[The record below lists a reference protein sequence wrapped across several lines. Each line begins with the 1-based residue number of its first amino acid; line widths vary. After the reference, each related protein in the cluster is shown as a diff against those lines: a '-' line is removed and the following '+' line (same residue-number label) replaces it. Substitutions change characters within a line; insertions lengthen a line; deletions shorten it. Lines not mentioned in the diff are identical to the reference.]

1 MKRIFIALAILIGA
15 TAQAQNGANEILP
28 APNSATPFILV
39 DTLFTLSNYPA
50 TYTDVY
56 IHFANPTASPVKA
69 VQFRLYYDNTKF
81 SGATMFWGP
90 TAQPIVDKYGS
101 YFDVN
106 ASGYLNI
113 VATYTG
119 TSNTYDWNDG
129 AMFKLRLAHG
139 TNYKGVVTPV
149 VTTGAGSYT
158 SLATVGSGTDVALT
172 LFNYGG
178 AFQMTPLTFPIRV
191 KNPDLSPAQGV
202 WFSAKKRLK
211 STPQGTW
218 QSIASDSTNG
228 SGLVQF
234 THPVDTN
241 YWHLKITSQTDTMS
255 DGGAISITDAY
266 KLANHVTSQDTL
278 AGTEWYAG
286 DINESG
292 TVTIS
297 DGFSVFSRL
306 ALQSTT
312 WTGLFTGVNNVAM
325 LWPDG
330 FATAQSAVA
339 APNWSTNPRMYSI
352 DTIVNRLDSINPYIY
367 VIGDATTT
375 GYNNP
380 ATILAKKDP
389 AGNGTTQYILDPGV
403 YLSNKPDTVQFRFP
417 KLVLSIDNFVDVP
430 VTMYTFGNKI
440 GAAQMGFEYDTNIF
454 EFTFIEAG
462 PVAAKWTSLISV
474 EKGRVFWAGHEDKLN
489 PGVLEAMSNAFTFR
503 FRVKSILGWTSTPIR
518 IFDKAA
524 GNEKAVDLSVKPSP
538 NDGSIINGRAALDPA
553 TLEKMY
559 GFYVYPNPITE
570 LTNGWAIAEFYT
582 EDKQP
587 LTIIVANMQGQ
598 ILKAE
603 KIEETDLGFQVK
615 GIYMG
620 DLPRG
625 TYFVRMVMNDRD
637 KVYKIIKY

>member
-1 MKRIFIALAILIGA
+1 MKRILIALAILIGA

-90 TAQPIVDKYGS
+90 TAQPITDKYGS

-119 TSNTYDWNDG
+119 TNTTYDWSDG
-129 AMFKLRLAHG
+129 AMFKLRLTHG
-139 TNYKGVVTPV
+139 ANYKGVVTPV

-158 SLATVGSGTDVALT
+158 SLATVGNGTDVALT

-202 WFSAKKRLK
+202 WFSAAKRLK
-211 STPQGTW
+211 STPQATW
-218 QSIASDSTNG
+218 QSIASDSTNA

-241 YWHLKITSQTDTMS
+241 YWHLKIASPTDPMS
-255 DGGAISITDAY
+255 DGGAISITDPY
-266 KLANHVTSQDTL
+266 KLANHVTGQDTL

-312 WTGLFTGVNNVAM
+312 WSGLFTGVNNVAM
-325 LWPDG
+325 LWPNG

-367 VIGDATTT
+367 VVGDATTT

-389 AGNGTTQYILDPGV
+389 TGNGTTQYILDPGV
-403 YLSNKPDTVQFRFP
+403 YLSNKLDTVQFRFP
-417 KLVLSIDNFVDVP
+417 KLVLSVDNFVDVP

-454 EFTFIEAG
+454 EFTSIEAG

-538 NDGSIINGRAALDPA
+538 NDGSIINGRAALDPV

-559 GFYVYPNPITE
+559 GFYVYPNPVTE
-570 LTNGWAIAEFYT
+570 LTNGWAVAEFYT

-587 LTIIVANMQGQ
+587 LTIVVANMQGQ